1 MNRTTKR
8 TNFFTAGVI
17 GCVVAGMV
25 GLTFAA
31 VPLYRMFCQ
40 VTGWGGTTQQAEA
53 APAEISDAVV
63 TVRFNADVAKG
74 LPWVFRPLQDQVTVR
89 LGESAL
95 AFYVAENRSDRPI
108 VGTAAYNVTPTKV
121 GSYFSK
127 IECFCFTEQVLAPG
141 QRVEMPVSF
150 YVEPALADDRKVN
163 EVRTITLSYTFF
175 DAGSEHL
182 ERSSELAQ

>member
-1 MNRTTKR
+1 MNRTRKR
-8 TNFFTAGVI
+8 TNNFTAGVI
-17 GCVVAGMV
+17 GCVVVGMV

-40 VTGWGGTTQQAEA
+40 VTGWGGTTQKAEA
-53 APAEISDAVV
+53 APAEVSDTIV

-74 LPWVFRPLQDQVTVR
+74 LPWVFRPLQDKLTVR

-95 AFYVAENRSDRPI
+95 AFFAAENRSDRSI

-150 YVEPALADDRKVN
+150 YVEPALADDPKVN

-175 DAGSEHL
+175 EAGSESL
-182 ERSSELAQ
+182 DRAPELTQ

>member
-8 TNFFTAGVI
+8 TNVFVAGVI

-89 LGESAL
+89 L
-95 AFYVAENRSDRPI
+95 P
-108 VGTAAYNVTPTKV
+108 
-121 GSYFSK
+121 
-127 IECFCFTEQVLAPG
+127 
-141 QRVEMPVSF
+141 
-150 YVEPALADDRKVN
+150 
-163 EVRTITLSYTFF
+163 
-175 DAGSEHL
+175 AGSTNISSR
-182 ERSSELAQ
+182 RSSGGSTSILS